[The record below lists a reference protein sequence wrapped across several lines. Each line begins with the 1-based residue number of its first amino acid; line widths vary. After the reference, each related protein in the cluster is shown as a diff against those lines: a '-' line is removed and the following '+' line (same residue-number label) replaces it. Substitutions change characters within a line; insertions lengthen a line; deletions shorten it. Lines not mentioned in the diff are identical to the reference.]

1 MAFAYLEA
9 SCQCEPN
16 KRCCLTRTSDP
27 DIIDQPSEFT
37 DRWLIHSSYEP
48 ERRPP
53 TSNVLDAGLCL
64 WHMGDEIFGIKPL
77 QQVHESHR
85 TSGTY
90 YRLFAFRIP
99 KFSRPQVCSY
109 FFVKHHVLSGLIE
122 HLIHLSLNH
131 GGTCVY
137 KLLDV
142 LDASCY
148 KPHGQHAICNF
159 REHMHNS

>member
-1 MAFAYLEA
+1 MLD
-9 SCQCEPN
+9 

-37 DRWLIHSSYEP
+37 DRW
-48 ERRPP
+48 
-53 TSNVLDAGLCL
+53 
-64 WHMGDEIFGIKPL
+64 

-159 REHMHNS
+159 REHMHNL